1 MNVFISYSKQDRA
14 IKEDIENA
22 IKELPEYL
30 YPDVWSDVDL
40 RGGDRWDK
48 EIRKRLG
55 DAELVVLL
63 LSDEFLATDYVRKVE
78 LPIIEAGLSDN
89 SRRIYPILMR
99 ELHEPLPDWM
109 KALQI
114 RPRLDQSLHNLSQPQ
129 YQQERERIQEEIK
142 ALIREAMIPNGPP
155 PEPEEPAESV
165 RNHVD
170 FDITLYHRD
179 RGFYRAELQITY
191 RSDPMRN
198 RALAY
203 EFHIPAHFDTPKCVS
218 PTDTDQSA
226 LSLGKRLGEALF
238 PKNLQTDC
246 DDRRIERSPRQEL
259 KDALDCVTEKKALLH
274 LRITVAPNAQEL
286 HRIRWERLVNP
297 LTGRYFSI
305 SPIVAFSRHV
315 LGYEQS
321 WREVQLR
328 HKPGPKEPLRTLILM
343 PEYSDPD
350 QEQWAK
356 ETYRNAALCLHP
368 ALMDEEMPRHRED
381 GLEPLIDQLKQDAVD
396 ILYIVCRCYFG
407 SKESSVRADSSVHLR
422 AASCLLRL
430 GGLDDLTAEIPV
442 ETLARRLAEVRTLPR
457 LVILCSAQS
466 ATDARSDTERAA
478 TVAAAIL
485 AKAGI
490 PAVLT
495 AQLPM
500 AEDTCKLFLK
510 TLFQG
515 LRQFWSIDT
524 AVAVARSKLR
534 DQELGQGIRGREAS
548 WWRPALVTRSK
559 SGQIWYKARLAG
571 DARKVAVVWKSLK
584 RSACEGKLLPVIGS
598 GLTED
603 IAGTH
608 REIAQDWA
616 FSKGFALGYHE
627 RADLLRVAQFLKL
640 NLSGNDLLEA
650 LEDTLKKWLKRR
662 NKNLLPAD
670 ADRLRLSEL
679 FTAIASKLR
688 EEQDARHEAWCKAN
702 PGKPRAEGC
711 PKENPYT
718 ILARL
723 QSPVYVVG
731 ALNRVLADTL
741 ESVGRHPR
749 ILTTQQI
756 VQSQKSGTPGP
767 KAPVEGSPTLEKPW
781 VYHLFGCLDDL
792 ANTVLTQDEYFDF
805 LIDFAMH
812 RQNPSLTLLISHF
825 LQKDVVFL
833 GFKHYDWS
841 FLTLLHSL
849 QKLSG
854 ETLRKTYTQVAVQID
869 PDDDFIIDP
878 NGTTAFLQSFLDEK
892 DVMIYWGKPED
903 FLNELEIPEVHHAG

>member
-1 MNVFISYSKQDRA
+1 MNVFISYSRQDRA
-14 IKEDIENA
+14 LKEDIKNA

-30 YPDVWSDVDL
+30 RPDVWSDVDL
-40 RGGDRWDK
+40 RGGDCWDK
-48 EIRKRLG
+48 EIQKRLG

-63 LSDEFLATDYVRKVE
+63 LSDEFLTTDYVRDDE
-78 LPIIEAGLSDN
+78 FPIIEAGVRDN
-89 SRRIYPILMR
+89 SKRIYPILMR
-99 ELHEPLPDWM
+99 ALREPLPNWIPTR
-109 KALQI
+109 QV
-114 RPRLDQSLHNLSQPQ
+114 RPKLDQSLHSLSQQQ

-142 ALIREAMIPNGPP
+142 EIIRETMIPT
-155 PEPEEPAESV
+155 EEELFTGSEETVESIK
-165 RNHVD
+165 NHVD

-191 RSDPMRN
+191 RSNPTRN
-198 RALAY
+198 YALAY
-203 EFHIPAHFDTPKCVS
+203 EFRIPAHFDTPKCAS

-226 LSLGKRLGEALF
+226 LSLGERLGEAIF
-238 PKNLQTDC
+238 PENLETDC
-246 DDRRIERSPRQEL
+246 DDRRIERSPRREL
-259 KDALDCVTEKKALLH
+259 KDALDCVTEKRALLH

-297 LTGRYFSI
+297 LTGEYFSVT
-305 SPIVAFSRHV
+305 PFVAFSRHV

-328 HKPGPKEPLRTLILM
+328 HKPGPQEPLRTLILL

-350 QEQWAK
+350 QKRRAE
-356 ETYRNAALCLHP
+356 EVCRNAASCIQP
-368 ALMDEEMPRHRED
+368 AALTDAMPRHKED
-381 GLEPLIDQLKQDAVD
+381 GLEPLIDRLKQDTVD
-396 ILYIVCRCYFG
+396 VLYIACRCYFG
-407 SKESSVRADSSVHLR
+407 SEESSPHADSPVHPR
-422 AASCLLRL
+422 AASCRLRL

-478 TVAAAIL
+478 VVAAAIL
-485 AKAGI
+485 TQAGI
-490 PAVLT
+490 PAVLA

-500 AEDTCKLFLK
+500 VEDACRLFL
-510 TLFQG
+510 TDLFQG

-559 SGQIWYKARLAG
+559 SGQIWYRARLSG
-571 DARKVAVVWKSLK
+571 DAREVAVAWDELK
-584 RSACEGKLLPVIGS
+584 RNAHEGKLLPVIGP

-603 IAGTH
+603 IAGSH
-608 REIAQDWA
+608 REIAQGWA

-640 NLSGNDLLEA
+640 NLGDNALLRAFKATFKER
-650 LEDTLKKWLKRR
+650 LKRR
-662 NKNLLPAD
+662 NADLLPDNAD
-670 ADRLRLSEL
+670 QLSLSKL

-711 PKENPYT
+711 PRENPYS

-723 QSPVYVVG
+723 QCPVYVVG
-731 ALNRVLADTL
+731 ALNRVLVDTL
-741 ESVGRHPR
+741 ESVGRSPR
-749 ILTTQQI
+749 ILTMQQI
-756 VQSQKSGTPGP
+756 IRPEESGRPDSEVRAEDPPTPKEP
-767 KAPVEGSPTLEKPW
+767 L
-781 VYHLFGCLDDL
+781 VYHLFGHLDDL
-792 ANTVLTQDEYFDF
+792 DGTILTQDEYFNF
-805 LIDFAMH
+805 LIDFA
-812 RQNPSLTLLISHF
+812 RFRTSPSLKTLSSRF
-825 LQKDVVFL
+825 FRNDVAFL

-849 QKLSG
+849 QKLPG
-854 ETLRKTYTQVAVQID
+854 ENLRRSYTQVAVQID

-878 NGTTAFLQSFLDEK
+878 NGTTAFLQRFLDEK

-903 FLNELEIPEVHHAG
+903 FLNELDIP